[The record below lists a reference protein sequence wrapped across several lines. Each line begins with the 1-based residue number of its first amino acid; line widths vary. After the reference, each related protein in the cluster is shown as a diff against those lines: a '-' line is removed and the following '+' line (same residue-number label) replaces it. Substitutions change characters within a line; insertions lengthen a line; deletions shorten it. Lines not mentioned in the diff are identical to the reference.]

1 MRNPNE
7 DEYNDKHLLA
17 KEGGSRKTKTAGD
30 FKKMTVH
37 VPFKRYAY
45 STFLATNYCIPFWGG
60 QKIENR
66 SDI

>member
-7 DEYNDKHLLA
+7 NEYNDKHLLA
-17 KEGGSRKTKTAGD
+17 KEGGSRKTGGD
-30 FKKMTVH
+30 FKKMTVL

-45 STFLATNYCIPFWGG
+45 STFLATNYCIRFWGG